1 MGGRG
6 STGGNNP
13 GSNKEDILSMS
24 AQMKAARQRE
34 AAQKRNENLKK
45 AENKTSNKADYHVDH
60 RDSAGGEYIDKGT
73 IAGRTIGS
81 SVKLDYGGE
90 TRTGKIVGAHK
101 YPNGRIEF
109 TVKMKATKTAI
120 AITKTVSDKRFKK

>member
-13 GSNKEDILSMS
+13 GSGKAKEDVLSMS

-60 RDSAGGEYIDKGT
+60 KDSAGG
-73 IAGRTIGS
+73 
-81 SVKLDYGGE
+81 
-90 TRTGKIVGAHK
+90 
-101 YPNGRIEF
+101 RIY
-109 TVKMKATKTAI
+109 
-120 AITKTVSDKRFKK
+120 R